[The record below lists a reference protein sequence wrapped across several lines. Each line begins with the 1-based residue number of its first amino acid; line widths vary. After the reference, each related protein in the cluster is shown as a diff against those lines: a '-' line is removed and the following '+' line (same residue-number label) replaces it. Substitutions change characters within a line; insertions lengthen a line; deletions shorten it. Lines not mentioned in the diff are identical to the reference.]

1 MFDTVNTDT
10 QGAYSTSTGRYTPT
24 KAGWYIVSIGM
35 FVVGTAGNGIV
46 CLPDIFK
53 NGTAVFQSGGSGQ
66 TAGTSALGSCTGL
79 VLCNGTTDFI
89 QGGAA
94 TNIAGASAQGGV
106 ANNFMAIAFLGAT
119 QGPTGPAGLT
129 GPTGAGTTGPTGTA
143 GSATNTGATGPSG
156 SIGLTG
162 PTGPTGSTGTTG
174 ATGPANIPQN
184 NQATNYTTVLA
195 DANGS
200 VAHTSGSAHTFTI
213 DSNANV
219 PYPVGTTITFINEGG
234 TLTIAITA
242 DQLWLGGTNTTG
254 SRTLTGAATT
264 GLGIATAYK
273 FSATQWVISG
283 AGLS

>member
-1 MFDTVNTDT
+1 MTDN
-10 QGAYSTSTGRYTPT
+10 QGAYSTSTGKYTPT
-24 KAGWYIVSIGM
+24 KAGLYLVIVAV
-35 FVVGTAGNGIV
+35 FVGGTPGTTLAAV
-46 CLPDIFK
+46 ADIFF
-53 NGTAVFQSGGSGQ
+53 NGSVLMQSGGSAF
-66 TAGTSALGSCTGL
+66 AGTSQASGGL
-79 VLCNGTTDFI
+79 TSVVGVVNCNGTTDFI

-94 TNIAGASAQGGV
+94 TGLSGASTSGSSPST
-106 ANNFMAIAFLGAT
+106 NFMQIIFLGAT

-156 SIGLTG
+156 SIGPTG

-283 AGLS
+283 AGIS